1 MVYDFDV
8 KTFCQNLRAT
18 KPPYECPIQRC
29 GRVYKS
35 YSGIQFH
42 MFNFDHD
49 SPDSPVQTPRSGS
62 KPNKKKAGNSKWHP
76 RREQRSPS
84 PPEFFRTH
92 TRETLSYA
100 ESQRIVEIS
109 LEGRTHRIDIYEPLE
124 IISQDEIDNQDNT
137 EKEEKGEKSMPKP
150 AKLPNHGKT
159 RKENASAGPNHT
171 SKLLPQAHVKV
182 LEEYIKPKS
191 ASDQTPSYYLY
202 TEKSVE
208 ELDDEVEYDMDEEDH
223 AWLELM
229 NEKRNGDGT
238 STVTQEVFETLMD
251 RFEKE
256 AYFQSQTAGKDQG
269 TSIDEDAVCSICM
282 DGECQNSNV
291 ILFCDMCNLAVHQE
305 CYGVPYIPE
314 GQWLC
319 RRCLQS
325 PSRAVDC
332 VLCPNKGGAFKQ
344 TDDSRWAHVV
354 CALWVPEVG
363 FANTVFLEPVDSLER
378 IPPARKKLTCYI
390 CKQRGSG
397 ACIQCHKT
405 NCYTAFHVTCA
416 QQAGLF
422 MKIQAIREGPNGG
435 VSGVTKTAFC
445 DVHMSPNIEW
455 TPMLADDDSPN
466 SSISAKEAKA
476 QSRMKMRKARKILAE
491 KRNAVPVVS
500 IPIIPQERLSKISS
514 VVSLTRKDQ
523 FLKRLL
529 SYWTLKRQSR
539 FGVPLLR
546 RLQSNH
552 MNRNRE
558 HLKNDKQSNALREQ
572 LKYWQRLRQ
581 DLEKAR
587 LLVELIRKREK
598 IKRENLRLH
607 QLCVEHQLQPFSL
620 LLRQTLEQLQAK
632 DADAIFSEPVS
643 LDEVPDYVDY
653 VDTPMDFSTMRGKVD
668 GHEYH
673 SMEEFSTDFE
683 LIVGNCMKYNNRDT
697 MFYKAALKLREQGR
711 TIIQAARKLAQ
722 RVGFD
727 METGLH
733 LQQAPAPQEPENL
746 EDFSSFMQQVRQS
759 MPLEEQ
765 LQTLLDKMDT
775 ANRQLSGGR
784 RARFAKNIRK
794 QIMMVRRKLAVQKR
808 KMEAAD
814 AKSQDAGPDGDH
826 LKEAPSA
833 TAPKPPTPLPPPG
846 APSRPPLSRGPSG
859 GDGGA
864 GGGAET
870 TAAEDDPS
878 PKPQPDAEPAEDGGS
893 NQQEAAAVATAAAA
907 AAAASPEPSPEPSAA
922 SVHRRAAVPLNN
934 KRVIRSPPPSISSKS
949 PPSASSSDPPHSP
962 HPPPPP
968 PPPRKPGRQT
978 KNKPLSP
985 LHVDISDPKSPRSP
999 KSPESTPSRGPAS
1012 PLGPPSTCRKRSA
1025 SVGHLSL
1032 TNGRPSAPKRAMSLV
1047 EANHGDTNEDSHVK
1061 RAEAHL
1067 KRVEAHVKRAEAHV
1081 KRPDSQVKKPDN
1093 HGNQELAQ
1101 KDSFKAY
1108 RVRRTRSSSDSDMVS
1123 DFSSEDESE
1132 LPTPTSSNPPPPACT
1147 VVCVDAWA
1155 VSAVAGGP
1163 GGVSDHLMLDMAPC
1177 SSPSLGSPASSASAL
1192 SPAGGLPGQNG
1203 CSPSVDFEDL
1213 IPLEPLDLVWAK
1225 CRGYPWYPALIID
1238 PKMPKTGF
1246 LHNGVPIPVPPDDV
1260 LDVQRRQDESVYL
1273 VLFFDRKRTW
1283 QWLPRPKL
1291 QLLGMSSEVDKGHL
1305 LENKK
1310 ANIRRAVQKAYEL
1323 AIIHRCKVNG
1333 EPNPLSD
1340 SECSSSDR

>member
-8 KTFCQNLRAT
+8 KAFCQNLRAT
-18 KPPYECPIQRC
+18 KPPYECPIQKC

-42 MFNFDHD
+42 MYNFDHD

-62 KPNKKKAGNSKWHP
+62 KPNKKKASNSKWHP

-84 PPEFFRTH
+84 PPDFFRSH

-100 ESQRIVEIS
+100 DSQRIVEIS

-137 EKEEKGEKSMPKP
+137 EKEEKGEKSPQKP
-150 AKLPNHGKT
+150 AKISDHGKT
-159 RKENASAGPNHT
+159 RKENGSTVPNHT
-171 SKLLPQAHVKV
+171 SKLPEAQVKV
-182 LEEYIKPKS
+182 LDTFIKPKS
-191 ASDQTPSYYLY
+191 AAEQPSSYYRY
-202 TEKSVE
+202 IEKSVE
-208 ELDDEVEYDMDEEDH
+208 ELDEEVEYDMDEEDH

-229 NEKRNGDGT
+229 NERRNGDGT
-238 STVTQEVFETLMD
+238 NTISQEVFETLMD

-256 AYFQSQTAGKDQG
+256 AHFQSQTNGKDHG

-344 TDDSRWAHVV
+344 TDDGRWAHVV

-363 FANTVFLEPVDSLER
+363 FANTVFLEPVDSLQR

-445 DVHMSPNIEW
+445 DVHMSPNSEW

-466 SSISAKEAKA
+466 NSISAKEAKA
-476 QSRMKMRKARKILAE
+476 KSRMKMRKARKILAE

-514 VVSLTRKDQ
+514 LVSLTRKDQ

-607 QLCVEHQLQPFSL
+607 QLCLEHQLQPFAL
-620 LLRQTLEQLQAK
+620 LLRQTLDQLQEK
-632 DADAIFSEPVS
+632 DADGIFADPVS
-643 LDEVPDYVDY
+643 LEEVPDYLEY
-653 VDTPMDFSTMRGKVD
+653 VDKPMDFSTMRSKVD
-668 GHEYH
+668 GHEYR
-673 SMEEFSTDFE
+673 SLEEFSSDFD
-683 LIVGNCMKYNNRDT
+683 LIVSNCMKYNDNHT
-697 MFYKAALKLREQGR
+697 MFYKAAVKLRDQGGA
-711 TIIQAARKLAQ
+711 IIHAARKLAE

-775 ANRQLSGGR
+775 ANSQLSGGR

-794 QIMMVRRKLAVQKR
+794 QIMMVRRKLSMQKR
-808 KMEAAD
+808 KIEAAD
-814 AKSQDAGPDGDH
+814 AKTQDTDSDP
-826 LKEAPSA
+826 LTEAQSTTTSKLQSLTP
-833 TAPKPPTPLPPPG
+833 APGSPPQTTPHRPPG
-846 APSRPPLSRGPSG
+846 RGGWRARGRGRGRGRWG
-859 GDGGA
+859 GYRRRS
-864 GGGAET
+864 T
-870 TAAEDDPS
+870 TTVD
-878 PKPQPDAEPAEDGGS
+878 
-893 NQQEAAAVATAAAA
+893 
-907 AAAASPEPSPEPSAA
+907 EPSAKPPPDGEQVNVA
-922 SVHRRAAVPLNN
+922 DKQEVSPDQPSDLKTDTTPSPVGVNRRTAVLFNN
-934 KRVIRSPPPSISSKS
+934 KKVARNTLPSIPSKS
-949 PPSASSSDPPHSP
+949 PPSASSDPPHSP
-962 HPPPPP
+962 QA
-968 PPPRKPGRQT
+968 PPRKVGRPP
-978 KNKPLSP
+978 KNKTQQQ
-985 LHVDISDPKSPRSP
+985 LHIDTSEPKSPTSEP
-999 KSPESTPSRGPAS
+999 KATETKNSRGPVS
-1012 PLGPPSTCRKRSA
+1012 PVGPFSACRKRSA
-1025 SVGHLSL
+1025 SLGHPSEADS
-1032 TNGRPSAPKRAMSLV
+1032 RPSAPKRAMSLV
-1047 EANHGDTNEDSHVK
+1047 ESNHVPKDEKPSS
-1061 RAEAHL
+1061 
-1067 KRVEAHVKRAEAHV
+1067 
-1081 KRPDSQVKKPDN
+1081 PDPA
-1093 HGNQELAQ
+1093 QE
-1101 KDSFKAY
+1101 DSFKNY
-1108 RVRRTRSSSDSDMVS
+1108 RSRNIRSSSESDTTS
-1123 DFSSEDESE
+1123 DLSSGDESE
-1132 LPTPTSSNPPPPACT
+1132 TSITTSSNQSPTEACT
-1147 VVCVDAWA
+1147 VA
-1155 VSAVAGGP
+1155 VPEEGSYV
-1163 GGVSDHLMLDMAPC
+1163 MLDMAPC
-1177 SSPSLGSPASSASAL
+1177 SSPSLGSPASASTL
-1192 SPAGGLPGQNG
+1192 SPGGSAGHTRR
-1203 CSPSVDFEDL
+1203 SPSVDYDEL
-1213 IPLEPLDLVWAK
+1213 ITLEPLDLVWAK
-1225 CRGYPWYPALIID
+1225 CRGYPWYPALIIN
-1238 PKMPKTGF
+1238 PKMPKTGY
-1246 LHNGVPIPVPPDDV
+1246 LHNGVPIPVPPDEV
-1260 LDVQRRQDESVYL
+1260 LDVQRCPDESLYL
-1273 VLFFDRKRTW
+1273 VLFFDTKRTW
-1283 QWLPRPKL
+1283 QWLPRQKL
-1291 QLLGMSSEVDKGHL
+1291 QPLGVSSDVDKGRL
-1305 LENKK
+1305 MENKK
-1310 ANIRRAVQKAYEL
+1310 ANVRKAVQKAYEQ

-1333 EPNPLSD
+1333 EPNPLSGD
-1340 SECSSSDR
+1340 SSSES